1 MTKFIK
7 DPVYDDFLKFSK
19 SELEFID
26 IPEFKR
32 LKKIKQLGALDEVF
46 PSANH
51 SRFSHSL
58 GVAHLSEKFINTLCS
73 NSNIFYNNIKN
84 IKIAGLYHDLGHGP
98 FSHVFDNHV
107 ISKLCPNHL
116 YSKHENRSLN
126 IFENIIKKYN
136 FCNSNFTAYDID
148 SIKSMIK
155 PYNDNEKN
163 KYFNQIVNNRINS
176 LDTDKIDYLIRDSF
190 YLGNKISF
198 DYRKL
203 FNKTKLLYSN
213 KFSDYQIYYHEKD
226 IDNIFD
232 IFYSRYKLH
241 REIYNHKTVK
251 SIELMIGDILLESN
265 DIYDFPSILDKNE
278 FLNFDDTILT
288 NLKYVSEKEVS
299 NKCKFLLDR
308 IDKRDLYKEIY
319 TTNKNDISY
328 TKDYIMDKYPD
339 SNIINYHFCLMNY
352 NLCNGNN
359 SPIQNINFYNNNNE
373 IINNNNL
380 YIRKLIPKDFNETVI
395 LVFRK

>member
-58 GVAHLSEKFINTLCS
+58 GVAHLSEKFINTLCT
-73 NSNIFYNNIKN
+73 NSNISYFNIGN

-107 ISKLCPNHL
+107 ITKLCPNHL

-126 IFENIIKKYN
+126 ILENIVKKYN
-136 FCNSNFTAYDID
+136 FLYSNLTAYDID

-155 PYNDNEKN
+155 PNNDEKI
-163 KYFNQIVNNRINS
+163 KYYNQIVNNKINS

-203 FNKTKLLYSN
+203 FNKTKILYSDN
-213 KFSDYQIYYHEKD
+213 FSDYQIYYNEKD

-251 SIELMIGDILLESN
+251 SIELMIGDILLKSN
-265 DIYDFPSILDKNE
+265 DIYNYPSILDKDE
-278 FLNFDDTILT
+278 FLDFDDTILT
-288 NLKYVSEKEVS
+288 NLRYVSEKEVS
-299 NKCKFLLDR
+299 NRCKFLLDR

-319 TTNKNDISY
+319 TTNTYDMSY
-328 TKDYIMDKYPD
+328 TKNYIIDKYPD
-339 SNIINYHFCLMNY
+339 SNLEDYHFCLMNY

-359 SPIQNINFYNNNNE
+359 SPIKNVNFYKNDNE
-373 IINNNNL
+373 IINVDNI
-380 YIRKLIPKDFNETVI
+380 YIRKLIPRDFNETVI
-395 LVFRK
+395 KVFKK